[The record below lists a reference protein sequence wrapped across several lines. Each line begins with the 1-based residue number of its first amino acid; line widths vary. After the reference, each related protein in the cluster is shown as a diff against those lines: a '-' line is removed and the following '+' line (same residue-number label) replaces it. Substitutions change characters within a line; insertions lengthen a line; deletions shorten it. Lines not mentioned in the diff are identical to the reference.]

1 MWSPPPSRI
10 RVVIARCG
18 IPHSRTSGDSGHFT
32 TCNFGSQSFYYC
44 KETFTNWIHNLLHA
58 SLLEPRCL
66 FCCGSVSQ
74 KVYTDCSAVAKSRA
88 VNLLYNLLDSAWFS
102 IHTVFPV
109 CLQLSVH
116 CAAASIVTVISIGHS
131 WLEKILAVS
140 EGMLEDGPM
149 HNTVRR

>member
-1 MWSPPPSRI
+1 M
-10 RVVIARCG
+10 
-18 IPHSRTSGDSGHFT
+18 
-32 TCNFGSQSFYYC
+32 
-44 KETFTNWIHNLLHA
+44 
-58 SLLEPRCL
+58 
-66 FCCGSVSQ
+66 
-74 KVYTDCSAVAKSRA
+74 YTDCSAVAKSRA